1 MQFEGGKFMVNII
14 LASHGEFAEGILQSA
29 EMIFGEQDQL
39 VTATLMP
46 NEGPDDLKAKYDEAI
61 ESFGEDAE
69 VLFMVDLWGGSPF
82 NQASMVQEEMSDRSA
97 IVTGLNLPMLLEA
110 LGARAGVDSA
120 HELASQIVTKDVSGI
135 RVKPEDLE
143 PAEEGTAPVETEENS
158 RPVGT
163 LEPGTVVG
171 DGKIDYVLVR
181 IDTRLLHGQVS
192 TNWVRAVNPNRI
204 IVVSDKVAQD
214 EMRKTLIQQAAPS
227 GIRTHTIPVSKL
239 AEIDD
244 DPRFG
249 ATRALILFESPQ
261 EVLEAVELGVE
272 FEHINIGSM
281 AHSQGK
287 TMINNSISVD
297 EEDVQTLQALEE
309 HGITFDVK
317 KLPGDSSGNLNALLK
332 KEDLI

>member
-1 MQFEGGKFMVNII
+1 MVNII

-29 EMIFGEQDQL
+29 EMIFGEQEQL

-46 NEGPDDLKAKYDEAI
+46 NEGPEDLKEKFDEAV
-61 ESFGEDAE
+61 ESFGENAQ
-69 VLFMVDLWGGSPF
+69 VLFLVDLWGGSPF
-82 NQASMVQEEMSDRSA
+82 NQANIVHEEIQDRSA
-97 IVTGLNLPMLLEA
+97 IVAGMNLPMLLEA
-110 LGARAGVDSA
+110 LGSREGMDSA
-120 HELASQIVTKDVSGI
+120 QELASHIVAKDVNGI
-135 RVKPEDLE
+135 RTKPEELE
-143 PAEEGTAPVETEENS
+143 ATEANSAAEEKEDS
-158 RPVGT
+158 RSVGT
-163 LEPGTVVG
+163 LEPGTVLG
-171 DGKIDYVLVR
+171 DGKIDYVLAR

-192 TNWVRAVNPNRI
+192 TNWVKTVNPTRI

-227 GIRTHTIPVSKL
+227 GVRTHTIPVSKL

-249 ATRALILFESPQ
+249 ATKALLLFETPQ
-261 EVLEAVELGVE
+261 DVLEAVELGVE
-272 FEHINIGSM
+272 FDHINIGSM
-281 AHSQGK
+281 AHAQGK

-297 EEDVQTLQALEE
+297 KDDVETLQALKD

-317 KLPGDSSGNLNALLK
+317 KLPSDSAGNLESLLR

>member
-1 MQFEGGKFMVNII
+1 MVNII

-46 NEGPDDLKAKYDEAI
+46 NEGPEDLKRKFDNAVR
-61 ESFGEDAE
+61 SFGSEAQ
-69 VLFMVDLWGGSPF
+69 VLFLVDLWGGSPF
-82 NQASMVQEEMSDRSA
+82 NQASVVHEEINERSA

-120 HELASQIVTKDVSGI
+120 HELASQITTKDVNGI
-135 RVKPEDLE
+135 RVKPETLE
-143 PAEEGTAPVETEENS
+143 PAEASADSEETGSS
-158 RPVGT
+158 RSVGT
-163 LEPGTVVG
+163 LDPETVLG
-171 DGKIDYVLVR
+171 DGEIDYVLAR

-192 TNWVRAVNPNRI
+192 TNWVKAVNPTRI
-204 IVVSDKVAQD
+204 IVVSDSVSKD

-227 GIRTHTIPVSKL
+227 GVRTHTIPVSKL

-249 ATRALILFESPQ
+249 DTKALLLFETPQ
-261 EVLEAVELGVE
+261 DVLAAVEAGVE
-272 FEHINIGSM
+272 FDHINIGSM
-281 AHSQGK
+281 AHSEGK
-287 TMINNSISVD
+287 TMINNAISVD
-297 EEDVQTLQALEE
+297 DDDVETLQTLRD

-317 KLPGDSSGNLNALLK
+317 KLPSDSAGNLESLLK

>member
-1 MQFEGGKFMVNII
+1 MVNII

-29 EMIFGEQDQL
+29 EMIFGEQEQL
-39 VTATLMP
+39 ITATLMP

-61 ESFGEDAE
+61 ESFGEEAE

-82 NQASMVQEEMSDRSA
+82 NQASLVQEEMPERSA

-120 HELASQIVTKDVSGI
+120 HDLASQIIAKDVSGI
-135 RVKPEDLE
+135 RLKPEELE
-143 PAEEGTAPVETEENS
+143 PAEENPAPAETENS
-158 RPVGT
+158 RSVGT
-163 LEPGTVVG
+163 LEPGTVLG

-249 ATRALILFESPQ
+249 ATRALILFETPQ
-261 EVLEAVELGVE
+261 EVLEAVDLGVE
-272 FEHINIGSM
+272 FDHINIGSM

-297 EEDVQTLQALEE
+297 QDDVQTLQELKD
-309 HGITFDVK
+309 HDITFDVK
-317 KLPGDSSGNLNALLK
+317 KLPGDSAGNLEALLK
-332 KEDLI
+332 KENLI

>member
-1 MQFEGGKFMVNII
+1 MVNII

-29 EMIFGEQDQL
+29 EMIFGEQEQL

-46 NEGPDDLKAKYDEAI
+46 NEGPEDLKEKFDEAV
-61 ESFGEDAE
+61 ESFGENAQ
-69 VLFMVDLWGGSPF
+69 VLFLVDLWGGSPF
-82 NQASMVQEEMSDRSA
+82 NQANIVHEEIQDRSA
-97 IVTGLNLPMLLEA
+97 IVAGMNLPMLLEA
-110 LGARAGVDSA
+110 LGSREGMDSA
-120 HELASQIVTKDVSGI
+120 QELASHIVAKDVNGI
-135 RVKPEDLE
+135 RTKPEELE
-143 PAEEGTAPVETEENS
+143 ATEANSAAEEKEDS
-158 RPVGT
+158 RSVGT
-163 LEPGTVVG
+163 LEPGTVLG
-171 DGKIDYVLVR
+171 DGKIDYVLAR

-192 TNWVRAVNPNRI
+192 TNWVKTVNPTRI

-227 GIRTHTIPVSKL
+227 GVRTHTIPVSKL

-249 ATRALILFESPQ
+249 ATKALLLFETPQ
-261 EVLEAVELGVE
+261 DVLEAVELGVE
-272 FEHINIGSM
+272 FDHINIGSM
-281 AHSQGK
+281 AHAQGK

-297 EEDVQTLQALEE
+297 EDDVETLQALKD

-317 KLPGDSSGNLNALLK
+317 KLPSDSAGNLESLLK